1 MDSGKGRS
9 RPGLIAMFNLHGG
22 RFSVSRFLMPWCLV
36 SLPAAA
42 QDNAGEDFDVNRVME
57 SVVVTATRSE
67 ESVLDVA
74 EAISVV
80 GAEEIGRH
88 APELLAEMLRGVPG
102 AFFQQTTPGQGIP
115 IIRGLKGS
123 QILHLVDGM
132 RLNNAFF
139 RNAPNQYFGLVD
151 AYATDRTE
159 IIRGAAPSLY
169 GADAMGGV
177 LQVLTSEPDFSG
189 QDLQA
194 KGRFY
199 GTWNS
204 VDSSLIGR
212 LEAAAGKSGNVLSG
226 GISYQHHSDREVG
239 GGETIEPT
247 AYKVKA
253 ADLKWRYDLSDR
265 SELMLSAQY
274 LEQPSTP
281 RIDEL
286 VPGYGQDHPS
296 STQYEFMPNR
306 RSFLHA
312 RYRLESQSRL
322 FSHFEAHLGRQVIT
336 DDRLTQ
342 DWEDPEITREFNE
355 SRLDGLTLQFN
366 SPWGGSDDP
375 ERELIWGLEYYRD
388 KVSSSRLRTDS
399 SNGQTQP
406 ARGRFPDDSS
416 MNSTAVYASNR
427 WRWDR
432 LTLNAGLRYSWFE
445 ITLPASS
452 ELAAVK
458 LTPSDF
464 TGDVH
469 LNYQLT
475 PGVALVANIGRGFR
489 PPNIFDLGTLGSRP
503 GNRFNIPNTNLKPEY
518 VWSYDLGLKTA
529 TDRWQAEVFAWY
541 SDYQDKI
548 SSRFTGATTPEGR
561 LIVRSDNLNSVK
573 LYGLETGLRFLATDE
588 LELYA
593 VVNYTHGKETDGAET
608 HPADRIPPLN
618 GRLGLVYQY
627 GERWRF
633 EPFLDFAGKQ
643 DRLSPRDASDPR
655 INPLGTNG
663 WGTLNFLAGWQVTDS
678 LELGLRLQNLGDK
691 NYREH
696 GSGIDG
702 PGRNIGLWL
711 NTLF

>member
-1 MDSGKGRS
+1 MVNLSGRRFSASCILMLLCPTPIIAMAEDDSG
-9 RPGLIAMFNLHGG
+9 
-22 RFSVSRFLMPWCLV
+22 
-36 SLPAAA
+36 
-42 QDNAGEDFDVNRVME
+42 EDLDRNRVME
-57 SVVVTATRSE
+57 SIVVTATRTE

-74 EAISVV
+74 EAVSVV
-80 GAEEIGRH
+80 GADEVNRL

-123 QILHLVDGM
+123 QVLHLVDGM

-151 AYATDRTE
+151 AYASDRTE

-177 LQVLTSEPDFSG
+177 LQVLTAEPELPGSEWG
-189 QDLQA
+189 TR
-194 KGRFY
+194 GRFY

-212 LEAAAGKSGNVLSG
+212 LEAATGKSGNVLSG
-226 GISYQHHSDREVG
+226 GISYQHHGDREVG

-253 ADLKWRYDLSDR
+253 ADLKWRYDLNDH

-286 VPGYGQDHPS
+286 VPGYGQEHPS
-296 STQYEFMPNR
+296 SEQYEFMPNR

-322 FSHFEAHLGRQVIT
+322 FSDFEAHLGRQVIT

-366 SPWGGSDDP
+366 SPWGSGNGP
-375 ERELIWGLEYYRD
+375 ERELIWGLEYYWD
-388 KVSSSRLRTDS
+388 EVSSSRLRTDT
-399 SNGQTQP
+399 NTGETRP
-406 ARGRFPDDSS
+406 ARGRFPDDSTMDS
-416 MNSTAVYASNR
+416 AAIYASNR

-432 LTLNAGLRYSWFE
+432 LTLHAGVRYSWFE
-445 ITLPASS
+445 IKLPASS
-452 ELAAVK
+452 ELDTVK

-469 LNYQLT
+469 LNYELK
-475 PGVALVANIGRGFR
+475 PGIALVGNIGRGFR

-503 GNRFNIPNTNLKPEY
+503 GNRFNVPNTDLKPES
-518 VWSYDLGLKTA
+518 VWSYDLGIKASTG
-529 TDRWQAEVFAWY
+529 RWQAEVFAWY

-548 SSRFTGATTPEGR
+548 SSRFTGEVTPQGR
-561 LIVRSDNLNSVK
+561 LVVRSDNLNLVE
-573 LYGLETGLRFLATDE
+573 LYGLESGLRFLASDT

-593 VVNYTHGKETDGAET
+593 VVNYTHGEESNDGQT
-608 HPADRIPPLN
+608 VPADRIPPLS
-618 GRLGLVYQY
+618 GRLGLVYEH

-633 EPFLDFAGKQ
+633 EPFLDFAGQQ
-643 DRLSPRDASDPR
+643 DRLSPRDEGDPR
-655 INPLGTNG
+655 INPLGTAG
-663 WGTLNFLAGWQVTDS
+663 WGTLNFLTSWQTTDS
-678 LELGLRLQNLGDK
+678 LQLGLRLQNLGDK

-696 GSGIDG
+696 GSGIDA

>member
-1 MDSGKGRS
+1 MVSSYGRWATTS
-9 RPGLIAMFNLHGG
+9 CILLLLCYAPSLVADTANENSSEDYETG
-22 RFSVSRFLMPWCLV
+22 RR
-36 SLPAAA
+36 
-42 QDNAGEDFDVNRVME
+42 ME
-57 SVVVTATRSE
+57 SVVVTATRTE
-67 ESVLDVA
+67 ESILDVA

-80 GAEEIGRH
+80 GAEDISRL

-123 QILHLVDGM
+123 QVLHLVDGM

-151 AYATDRTE
+151 AYATERTE

-177 LQVLTSEPDFSG
+177 LQVLTSEPEFSG
-189 QDLQA
+189 PDWQA
-194 KGRFY
+194 RGRFY

-204 VDSSLIGR
+204 VDSSLTGR
-212 LEAAAGKSGNVLSG
+212 LEGSAGKSGNVLSG
-226 GISYQHHSDREVG
+226 GISYQHHGDREVG

-253 ADLKWRYDLSDR
+253 ADLKWRYDLNDR

-296 STQYEFMPNR
+296 SEQYEFKPNR

-312 RYRLESQSRL
+312 RYRLESTSRL
-322 FSHFEAHLGRQVIT
+322 FSNFEAHLGRQVIT

-342 DWEDPEITREFNE
+342 DWNDPEVTREFNE
-355 SRLDGLTLQFN
+355 SELDGLTLQFN
-366 SPWGGSDDP
+366 SPWGGGSGP
-375 ERELIWGLEYYRD
+375 ETQLVWGLELYRD
-388 KVSSSRLRTDS
+388 EVSSSRFRSDS
-399 SNGQTQP
+399 PDASP
-406 ARGRFPDDSS
+406 VPVRGRFPDDSTMDS
-416 MNSTAVYASNR
+416 AAVYASNR
-427 WRWDR
+427 WQWDR
-432 LTLNAGLRYSWFE
+432 FTLDAGLRYSWFE
-445 ITLPASS
+445 IKLPASP
-452 ELAAVK
+452 EIAKVK

-464 TGDVH
+464 TGDIH
-469 LNYQLT
+469 LNYELR
-475 PGVALVANIGRGFR
+475 PGVALVGNIGRGFR

-503 GNRFNIPNTNLKPEY
+503 GNRFNVPNPSLKPEY
-518 VWSYDLGLKTA
+518 VWSYDIGVKASTG
-529 TDRWQAEVFAWY
+529 RWQAEAFAWY

-548 SSRFTGATTPEGR
+548 SSRFTGETTPEGR
-561 LIVRSDNLNSVK
+561 LIVQSDNLNSVE
-573 LYGLETGLRFLATDE
+573 LWGLETGLRYLSGDNME
-588 LELYA
+588 WYA
-593 VVNYTHGKETDGAET
+593 VVNYTHGEENDGGETV
-608 HPADRIPPLN
+608 PADRIPPLS
-618 GRLGLVYQY
+618 GRLGLVYMY

-633 EPFLDFAGKQ
+633 EPFLDFAGRQ
-643 DRLSPRDASDPR
+643 DRLSPRDEGDPR
-655 INPLGTNG
+655 INPDGTAG
-663 WGTLNFLAGWQVTDS
+663 WGTVNFLASWQATENT
-678 LELGLRLQNLGDK
+678 ELGLRLQNLGDK

-696 GSGIDG
+696 GSGIDA
-702 PGRNIGLWL
+702 PGRNFGIWI